1 MTPAPAGS
9 EPGGFEIG
17 PELWLLVLGVL
28 ATMIVLGISLWLV
41 RRMIQEDR
49 EAKSQQG
56 AEHTQSQGAPQEGDQ

>member
-9 EPGGFEIG
+9 EPGGFDIG

-28 ATMIVLGISLWLV
+28 ATAIVLVIALWLV

-49 EAKSQQG
+49 EASAG
-56 AEHTQSQGAPQEGDQ
+56 DVVGGDHLDDQSQEVDR